1 MFQSVLCPVVM
12 RHFEASRNTEMT
24 IKACLESADALL
36 RTSNVKDSLS
46 YLDKADEII
55 VNLDGKGKDGNVW
68 TELLNLIKGTKRG
81 KYDIVKGIE
90 EGETNY
96 HNLDEIVNVYKVPK
110 QIRAFYQMLYG
121 DARVLMGAADRRH
134 GKTHYLR
141 ACDFLGESAFGQ
153 LSCRSTDF
161 QTEEERLQKI
171 ELWRRIGQNE
181 MNTASEY
188 SDNQLSKVAQK
199 LMKFTKDMPH
209 TWYEIDARIFK
220 LYQCALEPNLRNGD
234 LSFFSTV
241 MIVEMRFSLTSL
253 NTQIPIKGM
262 KSKS

>member
-1 MFQSVLCPVVM
+1 M
-12 RHFEASRNTEMT
+12 
-24 IKACLESADALL
+24 
-36 RTSNVKDSLS
+36 
-46 YLDKADEII
+46 DE
-55 VNLDGKGKDGNVW
+55 L
-68 TELLNLIKGTKRG
+68 T
-81 KYDIVKGIE
+81 Y
-90 EGETNY
+90 
-96 HNLDEIVNVYKVPK
+96 VYKVPR

-134 GKTHYLR
+134 GKKHYLM
-141 ACDFLGESAFGQ
+141 ACDLLGETVLGQ
-153 LSCRSTDF
+153 LSCRSKDF

-234 LSFFSTV
+234 ISFYRGCPFLRK
-241 MIVEMRFSLTSL
+241 IA
-253 NTQIPIKGM
+253 
-262 KSKS
+262 KSSKWLRKRN